1 MKGKLVLLGMLIVF
15 ILALAFSQSQ
25 PAQAEVT
32 ETFVGLKGADIWDKP
47 PGMGGS
53 VVGHLPFLFEVR
65 VYTCIGQEP
74 NVWAKINQL
83 FGYWVDAK
91 DLDWKCGMIIWE
103 PEG

>member
-53 VVGHLPFLFEVR
+53 VVGHLPFLFD
-65 VYTCIGQEP
+65 
-74 NVWAKINQL
+74 KIADIKYIFPFSFL
-83 FGYWVDAK
+83 ISLPKMA
-91 DLDWKCGMIIWE
+91 E
-103 PEG
+103 A